1 MGIVQSLPMTRRH
14 VRLPFLAFLDS
25 FRSLTPT
32 PETKLADEADA
43 MEAAHGE
50 EALELIRARIA
61 KADRGTRRQLYRLH
75 DELARRRR
83 DYADMVA
90 VETVA

>member
-14 VRLPFLAFLDS
+14 VRLPFLALFDQLKALKPDADA
-25 FRSLTPT
+25 
-32 PETKLADEADA
+32 KLADEADLL
-43 MEAAHGE
+43 EAAHGE
-50 EALELIRARIA
+50 QALELIRARIA
-61 KADRGTRRQLYRLH
+61 QADRAARKQLYRLH

-90 VETVA
+90 LETAA